1 MDRFVTDHLGGVSRT
16 YAVLIPMLPRGL
28 DEAVGLAYLLMRVV
42 DTIED
47 APQLSDDER
56 LACFAALRAILP
68 GAAPLNARAESADGG
83 PDRGTAA
90 ALLRDVAERDLGDL
104 TAEHAL
110 MRELPRLLERLGLL
124 EPFYREAAAKCAVQ
138 MMDGVTSILHRSRER
153 GLAYPGN
160 RDAAELRE
168 YCHYVAGVVGEMLCD
183 MMAHHLR
190 SDALGKLRGVAVEL
204 GIGLQLVNILK
215 DSLRDADGGRR
226 YLPIASGRVSSGE
239 LYKLVLEEARASL
252 KRGTEFVLA
261 LPAAAW
267 ELRSFC
273 GLPIAWGAMTLAR
286 AERDAG
292 AAKIGRGA
300 VQASIDLF
308 KRLVR
313 DDHALR
319 GWLMSMLRPTP
330 A

>member
-1 MDRFVTDHLGGVSRT
+1 MNRFVTDHLGGVSRT

-47 APQLSDDER
+47 APQLTDDER
-56 LACFAALRAILP
+56 IACFGALRAVLP
-68 GAAPLNARAESADGG
+68 GAPAMDANVDAD
-83 PDRGTAA
+83 AA
-90 ALLRDVAERDLGDL
+90 AQLLNSVAQRELGDL

-110 MRELPRLLERLGLL
+110 MREVPRLLEHLGRLD
-124 EPFYREAAAKCAVQ
+124 PFYRGAAAACAIQ

-215 DSLRDADGGRR
+215 DSVRDADGGRR
-226 YLPIASGRVSSGE
+226 YLPVASGRVSSGE
-239 LYKLVLEEARASL
+239 LYKLVLDEARASL

-292 AAKIGRGA
+292 AAKIGRSA
-300 VQASIDLF
+300 VQASIELF

-319 GWLMSMLRPTP
+319 GWLTSMLRPTP